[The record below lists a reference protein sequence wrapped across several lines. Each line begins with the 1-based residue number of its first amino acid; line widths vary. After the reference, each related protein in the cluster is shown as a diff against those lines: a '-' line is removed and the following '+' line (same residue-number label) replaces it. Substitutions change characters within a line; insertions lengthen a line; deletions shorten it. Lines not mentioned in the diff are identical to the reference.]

1 MAQICRYTIWKG
13 EGYCATEYWRN
24 DMCIFGMEQ
33 LADMMY
39 VPYLFANK
47 FQPDK
52 DFGEFLRG
60 LGGTLAAMYIRKT
73 HSYDI

>member
-52 DFGEFLRG
+52 DFGELFDEVRRYF
-60 LGGTLAAMYIRKT
+60 GGDVY
-73 HSYDI
+73 